1 MVERRI
7 GGSQR
12 IPRPRTW
19 ELGGL
24 PSWVQAAPPLHTADS
39 IAERVTGAGLDKKIE
54 PPLFAGGRSSA
65 VLIVLADGP
74 NGAEV
79 LLTKRSQHL
88 RHHPGEISFPGG
100 RMDPGESPTQAAL
113 REAAEEVDLRHD
125 DVRIRGQLSAL
136 STLVSNSYIVPI
148 VAELA
153 AATERPVLQAL
164 TTEVDRIMWV
174 PLAELIRPDTFRLEH
189 WQLGTVQRPIH
200 FFELD
205 DETIWGA
212 TGRMLFQLLEL
223 IYGPPATRTAL

>member
-1 MVERRI
+1 MVDRRI
-7 GGSQR
+7 GGKQP
-12 IPRPRTW
+12 IPRPPRW
-19 ELGGL
+19 ELGEL
-24 PSWVQAAPPLHTADS
+24 PPWVEVAPVPHTADS
-39 IAERVTGAGLDKKIE
+39 ILERVTGAGFE
-54 PPLFAGGRSSA
+54 QTAAPPPFVGGRSSA
-65 VLIVLADGP
+65 VLIVLADGA

-79 LLTKRSQHL
+79 LLTKRSHLL

-113 REAAEEVDLRHD
+113 REAAEEVDLRRS
-125 DVRIRGQLSAL
+125 DVRVRGQLSVL
-136 STLVSNSYIVPI
+136 STLVSNSHIVPI

-153 AATERPVLQAL
+153 ARRRPVLQAL

-174 PLAELIRPDTFRLEH
+174 PLAELVRPDTFRLEH
-189 WQLGTVQRPIH
+189 WQIGAVQRPIH
-200 FFELD
+200 FFDLD